1 MTQTHEAT
9 DIPVVTQDGIGA
21 LRRAGT
27 GTGKR
32 PVAELR
38 KLALEGARKFADAPA
53 DEVLDWAVREFG
65 LNLAVA
71 CSMAEALLPHLVG
84 QKLPGVDVV
93 FLDTGYHFPETL
105 ATRDRVV
112 KQLPV
117 TVVNV
122 EARRTV
128 AEQDA
133 EFGAD
138 MHSWDPVQCCEMRKV
153 VPLRATL
160 EHYEAWASGLRREDS
175 KGRANTPIVEWDRKN
190 AMVKLNPIAAW
201 TQADVD
207 AYIAEHDIPT
217 NPLLTQGYPSI
228 GCFPCTRQ
236 VAEGEDARSGRWAG
250 TDKSECGIH
259 I

>member
-1 MTQTHEAT
+1 MTQTA
-9 DIPVVTQDGIGA
+9 DVGA
-21 LRRAGT
+21 LRRIGAGE
-27 GTGKR
+27 R

-38 KLALEGARKFADAPA
+38 SVALAAAKEFAGAPA
-53 DEVLDWAVREFG
+53 DEVVDWAVQEFG
-65 LNLAVA
+65 GKLAVA
-71 CSMAEALLPHLVG
+71 CSMAEAVLPHMVG
-84 QKLPGVDVV
+84 QRLPGVDVV
-93 FLDTGYHFPETL
+93 FLDTGYHFEETL
-105 ATRDRVV
+105 QTRDRVV
-112 KQLPV
+112 RQLPV

-138 MHSWDPVQCCEMRKV
+138 MHSWDPVQCCDMRKV
-153 VPLRATL
+153 QTLRAAL
-160 EHYEAWASGLRREDS
+160 APYDAWASGLRREDS

-190 AMVKLNPIAAW
+190 AMVKINPIAAW
-201 TQADVD
+201 TQADLD
-207 AYIAEHDIPT
+207 AYVTEHDIPT

-228 GCFPCTRQ
+228 GCWPCTRQ
-236 VAEGEDARSGRWAG
+236 VVDGEDVRAGRWAG